1 MHLRFTEKNSKQK
14 KRGHK
19 SMEIFELAAALGQ
32 KLKDDER
39 LVALENAKNA
49 YEENKEL
56 QTYLVEYDVQ
66 QRAMQKAV
74 TQEERD
80 MDLIQ
85 SIQRRIDELYDL
97 IVNNEAFA
105 ELNRAQA
112 VVNELMNSVNQT
124 IMTQITGEEPSGC
137 THNCSTCGGCH

>member
-1 MHLRFTEKNSKQK
+1 
-14 KRGHK
+14 
-19 SMEIFELAAALGQ
+19 MEIFELAATLGK
-32 KLKDDER
+32 KLAEDER
-39 LVALENAKNA
+39 LVAFETAKVA

-80 MDLIQ
+80 MELIE
-85 SIQRRIDELYDL
+85 SVQRRIDELYDL
-97 IVNNEAFA
+97 IVKHEAFV